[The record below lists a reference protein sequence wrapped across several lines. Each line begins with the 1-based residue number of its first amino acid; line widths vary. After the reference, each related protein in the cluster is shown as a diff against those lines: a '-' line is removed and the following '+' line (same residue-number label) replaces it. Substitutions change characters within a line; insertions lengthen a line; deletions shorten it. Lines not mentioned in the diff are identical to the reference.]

1 MNAQQI
7 LSFVQIGVAVLL
19 VVAVLLQQKGEG
31 LSATFGGGGGGVYR
45 TKRGLER
52 VLLVSTIVLAVAFLG
67 TGLASVFLGV
77 RATSA
82 VVPSALPAPITSP
95 EENASASSDN
105 PIQIP
110 TTNIT
115 DLQFEPVPPTAEPS
129 APDGT
134 R

>member
-7 LSFVQIGVAVLL
+7 LSFVQIGIAVLL
-19 VVAVLLQQKGEG
+19 VAAVLLQQKGEG
-31 LSATFGGGGGGVYR
+31 LSATFGGGGGSIYR

-52 VLLVSTIVLAVAFLG
+52 ALLISTIVLATAFLG

-77 RATSA
+77 RTTSA
-82 VVPSALPAPITSP
+82 IVPTTLPAPVTSP
-95 EENASASSDN
+95 EENAPPN
-105 PIQIP
+105 TLQIP

-115 DLQFEPVPPTAEPS
+115 DLQLKPVPPTNAESP

>member
-7 LSFVQIGVAVLL
+7 LSFVQIGIAVLL
-19 VVAVLLQQKGEG
+19 VAAVLLQQKGEG

-67 TGLASVFLGV
+67 TGLASIFFNARG
-77 RATSA
+77 TSPTIPDTFP
-82 VVPSALPAPITSP
+82 VPITSP
-95 EENASASSDN
+95 EENASSDT
-105 PIQIP
+105 IP
-110 TTNIT
+110 VPKTNIT
-115 DLQFEPVPPTAEPS
+115 DLQFEPVPPANIESP
-129 APDGT
+129 APDVT

>member
-1 MNAQQI
+1 MNAQLI

-19 VVAVLLQQKGEG
+19 VAVVLLQQKGEG
-31 LSATFGGGGGGVYR
+31 LSATFGGGGGGIYR

-52 VLLVSTIVLAVAFLG
+52 VLLIATIVLAVAFLG
-67 TGLASVFLGV
+67 TGLASVFLEARTAPV
-77 RATSA
+77 FLPDTSIPAQPDDTSA
-82 VVPSALPAPITSP
+82 NT
-95 EENASASSDN
+95 
-105 PIQIP
+105 IQIP

-115 DLQFEPVPPTAEPS
+115 DLEFEPVPSSDAGSP